1 MHKIKWNEEAEELN
15 YTKYDDFIYEY
26 MNHYTDWSNFD
37 QHSWEWYM
45 EVSIRKSEGWHQIK
59 ISPAYKSVAVIVW
72 LKSHGALYKNSRDE
86 FLIQDPKIATLMRLK
101 YA

>member
-1 MHKIKWNEEAEELN
+1 MHKINWNDEDTDLKN
-15 YTKYDDFIYEY
+15 VIYDDFIYEY
-26 MNHYTDWSNFD
+26 MNHHIDWSD
-37 QHSWEWYM
+37 YDEHPWEWYM

-72 LKSHGALYKNSRDE
+72 LKSQGAVYKNSRDE